1 MSQCREDR
9 MPYSLAKLKKVAA
22 KRLSTFTKASGS
34 MAVNRK
40 GKKKFIAY
48 KGFDIVSQPLRK
60 RIIHMLALKPSKKS
74 EILDRLIKEGIS
86 EYEKTNVF
94 TLLYQI
100 SSSNIKIFHLKAQL
114 WQEVEDDWRFYSP
127 EEAII
132 VRKKKQEACQTD
144 VNIEPKNP
152 SNVLPSKKH
161 SLVDDTIASSMPIQK
176 KQKESSVKEE
186 NPSLFSL
193 LQYVRRNSTHK
204 NCPSPNFESK
214 ESNNQVTSPPSS
226 NKKYKKI
233 GRIQRKKDENAPL
246 SHSEEKSDMPSTVIN
261 MTHPVLLKDSCPV
274 EKITSPSV
282 VPSSTIG
289 DTTLDPNKVSF
300 NNSSSFLSF
309 KDDSC
314 LAQKA
319 KVPFLKEAQSNNTS
333 QIVGKPT
340 ISKAELQNLDSFN
353 SKSEEINEKGIL
365 STTVM
370 ELPELVSKQGEFVL
384 TDCLKNSEPHASR
397 IQELSS
403 PSAFSSSHCTS
414 LSLFN
419 PKSEE
424 THEKGILPT
433 TIMELPELDSKQG
446 EFVPTDCL
454 KNSEPHAS
462 RIQELSSPSASA
474 SSSALSAALSSFF
487 ASASSSALSASLSSH
502 SAFSSSL
509 SAPASLSS
517 LSASLSLNSA
527 SLSSH
532 SASLSSL
539 SASAS
544 LFSHSASLPSHTA
557 SLSSHS
563 ASLSSHSASASL
575 SSYSVSA
582 SLPSLS
588 ASSSPSVL
596 YSMYKILAT
605 QNAKSP
611 DHNADTFKRKFPKI
625 TSFVQRDIYKEQ
637 FDYELPIYEAL
648 LKSVNKANKR
658 MRRLEGD
665 LKTFKEGTLEYEAAL
680 MELCKAYKMYIQDSM
695 YKENCRVLCRM
706 RDSLFYLRH
715 LILEFDKEHDRD
727 LSSNNS
733 E

>member
-1 MSQCREDR
+1 MIGMVNSVTVLWEFSASTTLEDVPLVQQQKKSVLNQVLTILKKTGTKITNQQKMSQCREDR

-446 EFVPTDCL
+446 D
-454 KNSEPHAS
+454 
-462 RIQELSSPSASA
+462 
-474 SSSALSAALSSFF
+474 
-487 ASASSSALSASLSSH
+487 
-502 SAFSSSL
+502 
-509 SAPASLSS
+509 
-517 LSASLSLNSA
+517 
-527 SLSSH
+527 
-532 SASLSSL
+532 
-539 SASAS
+539 
-544 LFSHSASLPSHTA
+544 
-557 SLSSHS
+557 
-563 ASLSSHSASASL
+563 
-575 SSYSVSA
+575 
-582 SLPSLS
+582 
-588 ASSSPSVL
+588 
-596 YSMYKILAT
+596 MYKILAT

-625 TSFVQRDIYKEQ
+625 TSFVQRDMYKEQ

-665 LKTFKEGTLEYEAAL
+665 LKTFKEGTLEYEGMNRRKYLSAKVSGDVWAITGGGYITINRFVGVWNGNLNHSQPWVIFKIVKSSSSGNSAIVAYQLEMAAL
-680 MELCKAYKMYIQDSM
+680 
-695 YKENCRVLCRM
+695 NGTV
-706 RDSLFYLRH
+706 
-715 LILEFDKEHDRD
+715 
-727 LSSNNS
+727 
-733 E
+733 